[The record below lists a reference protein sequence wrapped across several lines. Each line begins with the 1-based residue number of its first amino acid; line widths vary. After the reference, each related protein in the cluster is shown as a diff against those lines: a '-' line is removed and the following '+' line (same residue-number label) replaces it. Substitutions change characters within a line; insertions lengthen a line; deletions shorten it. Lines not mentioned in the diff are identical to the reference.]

1 MENEDQNKEGSTL
14 NQYTTSPASD
24 QDSSYHIYEM
34 AEVTDEVLREPQES
48 QEKRLQEA
56 SNMPDER
63 SGTATSRLKR
73 AAYSWGSSKSQ
84 RQKRNLKDPQ
94 RVPPRRYNTMSEYE
108 FMRPQLQAA
117 AANAAKKRRR
127 IPSDEVEENPYSEI
141 GEGKKS
147 QQSSDQQSDKQ
158 SDNYI
163 FMRTGRP
170 SAQFSSFL
178 SKWLDNINKDDT
190 RSASSVNVNQRN
202 QSGEDQP
209 LSQVNEEDQP
219 LSQVNEEDQPLSQV
233 NEEDVYITMD

>member
-34 AEVTDEVLREPQES
+34 AEVTDEVLGEPQES
-48 QEKRLQEA
+48 QERLQEA

-219 LSQVNEEDQPLSQV
+219 LSQVNEED
-233 NEEDVYITMD
+233 VYITMD

>member
-1 MENEDQNKEGSTL
+1 MENGDENKEGTQGSTL
-14 NQYTTSPASD
+14 NQPTTTSTSD

-34 AEVTDEVLREPQES
+34 AEITDDVVGKPEEEIQEV
-48 QEKRLQEA
+48 
-56 SNMPDER
+56 SNMPDVR
-63 SGTATSRLKR
+63 PDTAVSRLKR
-73 AAYSWGSSKSQ
+73 AAYSWGSRSQ
-84 RQKRNLKDPQ
+84 KQKKNLKDPQ

-117 AANAAKKRRR
+117 AARAAKNRRR
-127 IPSDEVEENPYSEI
+127 IPSDEDEDGENLYSEI
-141 GEGKKS
+141 GEARKSQRSGS
-147 QQSSDQQSDKQ
+147 QQSDQSDKQ

-190 RSASSVNVNQRN
+190 SSANVNPRN
-202 QSGEDQP
+202 QSGEGQ
-209 LSQVNEEDQP
+209 S
-219 LSQVNEEDQPLSQV
+219 LSQV